1 MFELRDNTAELHAGV
16 GRFIVNNNIDI
27 LVTVGDLSK
36 NIANAA
42 SEDKNIEIHCLKTI
56 EEAIRGNYK
65 SVNEA
70 ILAYENDEITR
81 MCDSLL
87 GLLCY
92 FRGTYGDTTMEIVKQ
107 YFQ

>member
-1 MFELRDNTAELHAGV
+1 M
-16 GRFIVNNNIDI
+16 
-27 LVTVGDLSK
+27 
-36 NIANAA
+36 
-42 SEDKNIEIHCLKTI
+42 KTI
-56 EEAIRGNYK
+56 EFVRDYRASGRT
-65 SVNEA
+65 VNFRIESCA
-70 ILAYENDEITR
+70 YAQETVFIVYENDEITR